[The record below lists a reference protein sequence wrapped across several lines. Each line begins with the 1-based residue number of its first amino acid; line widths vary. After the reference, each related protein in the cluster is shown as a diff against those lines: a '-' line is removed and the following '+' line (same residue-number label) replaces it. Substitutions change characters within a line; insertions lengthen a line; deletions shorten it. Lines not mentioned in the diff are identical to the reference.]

1 VPKGLRRIYGR
12 RDLHF
17 ITCSCYRRQPWLGSA
32 RQRDAFL
39 RVLEQARRKYHYAV
53 IGYVVMPEQVH
64 LLIGEPELGDPS
76 TVMQVIKQ
84 RTAWAAEDEDTGPDQ
99 LVG

>member
-1 VPKGLRRIYGR
+1 MPKGLRRTYGR
-12 RDLHF
+12 RDLDL

-39 RVLEQARRKYHYAV
+39 RVLEQARRKYHFAV

-76 TVMQVIKQ
+76 TVMQVINQ
-84 RTAWAAEDEDTGPDQ
+84 RTAWAAEAEDTGPDQ